1 MMDWRYLFSED
12 KENFSLGRIAFW
24 IALGYSSYFWFFTTA
39 PFPHALLEFLYSAL
53 AYNLMKKGVN
63 AYTVT
68 RTSTGTSMGLYG
80 AGNII
85 QQVKQPINQPGPP
98 INTTT
103 IISQQDV
110 SDEDLKTTKPPAGS

>member
-1 MMDWRYLFSED
+1 MDWKYLFSED

-24 IALGYSSYFWFFTTA
+24 IALSYSTYFWFFTTA
-39 PFPHALLEFLYSAL
+39 PFPPALLEFLYSTL

-80 AGNII
+80 AGSVI
-85 QQVKQPINQPGPP
+85 QQVQQPISTPQAP
-98 INTTT
+98 INTTV
-103 IISQQDV
+103 ISQQDV
-110 SDEDLKTTKPPAGS
+110 SDEDLKATKPPVGS